1 MIKGIKLILIVL
13 WMGLIF
19 SFSMD
24 TGDASANKS
33 GSIVIQVGEFISHHK
48 YSEKE
53 KERILNIYETP
64 LRKSAHFFVFLVL
77 EFLLLWFFM
86 EFHPLSAKDIIY
98 SLLIVSLYAASDE
111 IHQMFVLERSGE
123 IRDVIIDV
131 CGGISCVIF
140 YYFFKNKKLV
150 K

>member
-1 MIKGIKLILIVL
+1 
-13 WMGLIF
+13 
-19 SFSMD
+19 
-24 TGDASANKS
+24 
-33 GSIVIQVGEFISHHK
+33 
-48 YSEKE
+48 
-53 KERILNIYETP
+53 
-64 LRKSAHFFVFLVL
+64 
-77 EFLLLWFFM
+77 M
-86 EFHPLSAKDIIY
+86 EFHPLSVKDIIY